1 MPVLGL
7 TYAAYV
13 SLVGASLVAFDESTS
28 SASADLAAPAPA
40 TWVVGVGQTD
50 PQAGARLRR
59 QAQRQSSLDVEWRSS
74 QAWWRGIK
82 PLVAAGAFADG
93 GAHVGLGVYRDFQWG
108 ALSVTP
114 FTGPVLYQSQLGQ
127 SSSSELLQV
136 RTGFDVKW
144 RVSPQMHM
152 GLGHYHLSNAQIT
165 QGSADTDV
173 WRATL
178 SWAL

>member
-28 SASADLAAPAPA
+28 SAANHSTQPAPA
-40 TWVVGVGQTD
+40 HWVVGVGQTD
-50 PQAGARLRR
+50 PQAGARARR
-59 QAQRQSSLDVEWRSS
+59 QAHQHPSLDLEWRSG
-74 QAWWRGIK
+74 QVWWRGIK
-82 PLVAAGAFADG
+82 PLVSAGAFADG
-93 GAHVGLGVYRDFQWG
+93 GAHLGVGVYRDFHWG
-108 ALSVTP
+108 AWSVTP

-127 SSSSELLQV
+127 SASSEILQV

-144 RVSPQMHM
+144 AISPQTQL

-165 QGSADTDV
+165 RGSADTDV

-178 SWAL
+178 SWSL